1 MSRAVETAS
10 LVTGNDEL
18 ATSVEGIE
26 CIMMESM
33 YHDTTGDIRR
43 AWVAIRRAMTVGQ
56 MMGLHRSAPG
66 NSLEPQTGIDQ
77 DQMWFRLVQADRYI
91 SLMLGLPQGSSE
103 SAFAAPKALDGC
115 TPLERM
121 RRLDCLAAGR
131 ILQRTATDLD
141 NLAETR
147 EIDRLLQQASASMPP
162 QWWLAPG
169 FTLPGPGGQ
178 TAMEG
183 PNLDGT
189 MRFIDQYVHYHL
201 LARLHLPYLLRSPA
215 NSKHDR
221 MYVYS
226 KTTAVNASREVLSRF
241 VSFRGICP
249 TVSYCRGVDLLAFI
263 ACSTLCLAHIEA
275 CRQRQDCIEDL
286 NGQGHYSDLGFLAH
300 QRPGDRGLMERA
312 LASIEQVADT
322 NADEVACKMVTVLR
336 HLLTIEDNAAIHG
349 GSYRI
354 SYRTESPPLP
364 AYSANDSEA
373 GGIAIGSVG
382 DEGGVLHIHI
392 PHFGI
397 VDIERLNIHE
407 MGDGI
412 FDHWAFD
419 GVDMAFGDLLGG
431 LEGPDVPAAEE
442 LWSVDEIIGGR

>member
-1 MSRAVETAS
+1 MSRAFETAR

-18 ATSVEGIE
+18 ATSVEGLE

-33 YHDTTGDIRR
+33 YHDTSGDLRR
-43 AWVAIRRAMTVGQ
+43 AWVAIRRAITVGQ
-56 MMGLHRSAPG
+56 MMGLHRSGPG
-66 NSLEPQTGIDQ
+66 KSLEPQTSIDQ

-103 SAFAAPKALDGC
+103 SDFAAPKALDGC

-147 EIDRLLQQASASMPP
+147 EIDKLLQQASASMPP
-162 QWWLAPG
+162 QWWLSPG
-169 FTLPGPGGQ
+169 FTLPNPRGQ
-178 TAMEG
+178 RAMEG
-183 PNLDGT
+183 PNLDET

-221 MYVYS
+221 MYMYS
-226 KTTAVNASREVLSRF
+226 KITAVNASREVLNRF

-275 CRQRQDCIEDL
+275 CRQRQDCIEDS
-286 NGQGHYSDLGFLAH
+286 NGEGHYNDLSFLAH

-312 LASIEQVADT
+312 LVSMEQVANA
-322 NADEVACKMVTVLR
+322 NADKVACKMATVLR
-336 HLLTIEDNAAIHG
+336 HLLVIENDAATHG

-354 SYRTESPPLP
+354 SCSTESSPLP
-364 AYSANDSEA
+364 GYRANDSEA
-373 GGIAIGSVG
+373 GGIVIGSVS

-392 PHFGI
+392 PHFG
-397 VDIERLNIHE
+397 VVEIERLSVHE

-412 FDHWAFD
+412 LDHWTFD
-419 GVDMAFGDLLGG
+419 GVDMAFGDLIGG
-431 LEGPDVPAAEE
+431 LEGPDVAAEE
-442 LWSVDEIIGGR
+442 PWSVEEIGG